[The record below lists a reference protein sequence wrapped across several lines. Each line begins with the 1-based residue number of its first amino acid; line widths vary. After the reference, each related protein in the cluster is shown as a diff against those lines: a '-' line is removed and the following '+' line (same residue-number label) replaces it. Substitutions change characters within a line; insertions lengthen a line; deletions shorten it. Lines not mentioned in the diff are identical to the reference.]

1 MRSEAQKRADKKY
14 FETHEINHT
23 TISAKVEKKKAEEI
37 KAEAQRQGSTA
48 SKYLLSAVLYCMEN
62 NIIFKSED

>member
-1 MRSEAQKRADKKY
+1 MRSEAQKKADKKY
-14 FETHEINHT
+14 FETHTSNFT
-23 TISAKVEKKKAEEI
+23 TIGMGVEKTKAEEI
-37 KAEAQRQGSTA
+37 RAEAKKQGLTA